1 MSIRRIL
8 FWVVVAV
15 IMYIA
20 SCGVYAADGD
30 QMKVHMINV
39 GNGDAALIEYNGH
52 YALIDGGFA
61 THAGQYKDDKAVAGT
76 CRLDKTGS
84 ISDALDGKID
94 NLASFY
100 GNNLFSFFEHF
111 DNDLMELTEQ
121 NGAASIMDS
130 ASAYIDAFD
139 ESELTEDEISLYETH
154 RDAFEAIRS
163 RLGGTYKKEPEILQ
177 SFMELQNEDLI
188 KAEPKDSM
196 LFKYYTALGYE
207 YIYQQAHQYMRG
219 DGGLYVKNNYND
231 CLTYLK
237 KMGVTDLDYMIL
249 SHAHKDHVGGLSAIL
264 ADDTIHVQRIIY
276 NGTSYGSGNFRIFER
291 EMMDREADGT
301 EVIVADDEKN
311 NQFLLGDKVMFTQL
325 GDTERLP
332 AYTREPDQ
340 TDEADKD
347 RMNHIV
353 NNQSL
358 VFRVDVGGESMLFT
372 GDAEGQKDAEGN
384 NRQLEILS
392 GHKALLNVDVY
403 KAAHHCHNNASN
415 VNFNDAMSPY
425 FVLTSCG
432 TSKEPHKTARAALA
446 GADMW
451 LTKGNGDAIVATI
464 APSRFTVNN
473 GNGKN
478 ITESPK
484 YTHTLDYTV
493 GASFGTPNSTKAA
506 FAAGGKTVD
515 ALRYTTTAVR
525 YYNPPAGSIRL
536 TAKAGWYYDTIQRQK
551 SAGDKGV
558 SSSDW
563 QKGGVTSLNGD
574 FRGTVYYRFS
584 NKYGKS
590 FVRKTDGFETRGNR
604 SSIRKGRI
612 ALAGYNS
619 ATLDWYPV
627 KGVSKYKVWFKKGK
641 KWKSAGT
648 TRQLYLTARKLPA
661 GKKVQLRVQGVGK
674 KGYAYAYIRTLKKMA
689 APKVKSRGGKARVS
703 WKKLTGAAGY
713 QVAVNAKVLSTVKG
727 SRSATISVTKGKKL
741 KYKVR
746 AYTVSNGKTI
756 YGPWSKVKKYK
767 I

>member
-8 FWVVVAV
+8 FWFVVAV

-20 SCGVYAADGD
+20 SCGVYAADGG

-52 YALIDGGFA
+52 YALIDGGHSSNN
-61 THAGQYKDDKAVAGT
+61 TKKYKDGKKGNGKGLCA
-76 CRLDKTGS
+76 LDKV
-84 ISDALDGKID
+84 DGDYDK
-94 NLASFY
+94 
-100 GNNLFSFFEHF
+100 NLFSFFEHF
-111 DNDLMELTEQ
+111 DNDMKKLTGQKATDVIIDKADEYVADFDNELDAYDRDPSSSNLTDEEIAFYEQ
-121 NGAASIMDS
+121 K
-130 ASAYIDAFD
+130 
-139 ESELTEDEISLYETH
+139 E
-154 RDAFEAIRS
+154 DAFEEAR
-163 RLGGTYKKEPEILQ
+163 EQ
-177 SFMELQNEDLI
+177 MEREAYTSAPVRAFIELKDDDHLKYN
-188 KAEPKDSM
+188 KDSV
-196 LFKYYTALGYE
+196 LFKYYTGLGYQF
-207 YIYQQAHQYMRG
+207 IYHQTDTYMKSE
-219 DGGLYVKNNYND
+219 DYQNGGYND
-231 CLTYLK
+231 CLTYLHK
-237 KMGVTDLDYMIL
+237 KNISTIDYMIL
-249 SHAHKDHVGGLSAIL
+249 THSHQDHVGGLSGIL
-264 ADDTIHVQRIIY
+264 ANDGITVKNIIW
-276 NGTSYGSGNFRIFER
+276 NGSSYGTGNFRVFEH
-291 EMMDREADGT
+291 EMIDRDRDRKSMVWKGDDDNQKKKEN
-301 EVIVADDEKN
+301 VITSFALN
-311 NQFLLGDKVMFTQL
+311 DKVLFTEL
-325 GDTERLP
+325 GDTESLP
-332 AYTREPDQ
+332 AFTE
-340 TDEADKD
+340 EAAEDD
-347 RMNHIV
+347 DDLGHTV

-358 VFRVDVGGESMLFT
+358 VYRVELDGASMLFT
-372 GDAEGQKDAEGN
+372 GDAETSRQKA
-384 NRQLEILS
+384 ILS
-392 GHKALLNVDVY
+392 KYKNDLNVDVY

-464 APSRFTVNN
+464 APSRFTVKN

-493 GASFGTPNSTKAA
+493 GASFGTPNNTKAA
-506 FAAGGKTVD
+506 FAAGGKTVG